1 MRNKR
6 RSLTAIVGVV
16 LAVTVIAGV
25 NISVDTTANS
35 TLMAFLDLVPVDFE
49 ISTNNESYE
58 EIIDAL
64 KVEDVVGADVT
75 TEVGFVTMGKWGY
88 EDEEYATLIGVRPE
102 SKDSIVKMLNAYYQ
116 AFFMG
121 FQEFQADPIFQDLT
135 GDFNITSDG
144 VVLQDYQ
151 AKAIDAE
158 VGDTIYLENV
168 AYWWNG
174 TDEFNETFYYNV
186 TVSGIID
193 FQLSEQYGL
202 FDIGMAFPYAFVHID
217 DRNTLIEELNLTYYY
232 GDVIILDDYGGGYGG
247 GYYDGYYGG
256 NYSFYVWTDRSELV
270 LPGDLDKTKGN
281 YAVMERTL
289 RNSLLDMGLTDFSIS
304 ESPII
309 PIMEGF
315 NIFLMFARL
324 VILAILIP
332 IIVLGIY
339 LSLISVEV
347 GMTRRKRE
355 LGILKTR
362 GATNRQLFG
371 LLFTESI
378 ILGII
383 AGIIGLFLG
392 IFVSGIF
399 LSLTLAPSQFAGNL
413 FGMYISNSSIAIVV
427 IFSVAMIMIASYRPA
442 KRITSQSGVEML
454 KHRAEGEVKVPYK
467 PTLDIIFVGISVF
480 TFALMFI
487 VRSEVFGSLYQYI
500 CILDLVLIVLTPPSA
515 FLFIIGLT
523 RLLTRGTTK
532 IYDKASRAVRFLTKD
547 LWHIVNRNIV
557 RNPRRTSNVCLIIAL
572 GLGFGMMVSTFVE
585 SQYTYEERLVKSGIG
600 GDLSV
605 DVTYD
610 TNISFADN
618 LSAVDGVDLLTPVVT
633 LYTGTADTWVTLV
646 AFNAS
651 TYYEIVE
658 PEQYYFSE
666 GDPKETIEKLKTK
679 DNAIINT
686 LFAQSEY
693 LRVGDKYPTEIFYP
707 STGTTESQTFT
718 VVGIAKILPGLS
730 ETYGIYVFS
739 NQIYV
744 DLDSLNLSAISSGD
758 TSLKFLVKVSDGY
771 DPSVVANEIK
781 DLYPSSVV
789 SVSVLKEELE
799 NIGKDVLTG
808 TLYNF
813 LMLIYFFAILIIT
826 FGLGLVIY
834 FAAVERENELA
845 GFMARGAST
854 KQVSSL
860 LFGEG
865 LTIAL
870 VGVLIGVITGLL
882 GAYMINELI
891 SFVISSSAGLGPLWG
906 AEVVIERTFVIS
918 WLTLALILIT
928 IITLIIAGFI
938 AALRVRRIKVA
949 QALRERGG

>member
-1 MRNKR
+1 
-6 RSLTAIVGVV
+6 
-16 LAVTVIAGV
+16 VTVIAGV
-25 NISVDTTANS
+25 NISIDTTANS

-49 ISTNNESYE
+49 VSTNNESYE

-64 KVEDVVGADVT
+64 KVEDVVWADVT
-75 TEVGFVTMGKWGY
+75 TDIGYVTMGKWGY

-102 SKDSIVKMLNAYYQ
+102 SKDTIVKMLNAYYPL
-116 AFFMG
+116 FFMG
-121 FQEFQADPIFQDLT
+121 FQEFQANLMFQDLT

-144 VVLQDYQ
+144 IVLQDYQ
-151 AKAIDAE
+151 AEAIDAE

-174 TDEFNETFYYNV
+174 TDEFNETYYYNV

-217 DRNTLIEELNLTYYY
+217 DRNTLIEDLNLTYYY
-232 GDVIILDDYGGGYGG
+232 GDVIILDEYGGGYGG
-247 GYYDGYYGG
+247 GYYGG
-256 NYSFYVWTDRSELV
+256 NYTFYVWTDRGELV
-270 LPGDLDKTKGN
+270 IPGDLEKTKEN
-281 YAVMERTL
+281 YAVMSRTM
-289 RNSLLDMGLTDFSIS
+289 RNSLLDIGLTEFSIS
-304 ESPII
+304 EAPII

-332 IIVLGIY
+332 IIALGIY

-399 LSLTLAPSQFAGNL
+399 LSLTSVPSQFAGNL

-427 IFSVAMIMIASYRPA
+427 IFSVVMIMIASYRPA

-454 KHRAEGEVKVPYK
+454 KHRAEGEVKIPYK
-467 PTLDIIFVGISVF
+467 PTLDIIFVGIAIF

-532 IYDKASRAVRFLTKD
+532 IYDKASRAVKFLTKD

-557 RNPRRTSNVCLIIAL
+557 RNPRRTSNMCLIIAI
-572 GLGFGMMVSTFVE
+572 GLAFGMVVSTFVE
-585 SQYTYEERLVKSGIG
+585 SQYTYEERLVKSSIG

-618 LSAVDGVDLLTPVVT
+618 LSAVDGVELLTPVVT
-633 LYTGTADTWVTLV
+633 LSTATTGTWVTLV

-666 GDPKETIEKLKTK
+666 GDPKGTLEKLKTN

-686 LFAQSEY
+686 LFAKSEY
-693 LRVGDKYPTEIFYP
+693 LRVGDNYPTEIFYP
-707 STGTTESQTFT
+707 FTGTTESHTFN

-730 ETYGIYVFS
+730 ETYGIYVFT

-744 DLDSLNLSAISSGD
+744 DLDSLNLSAISSGG
-758 TSLKFLVKVSDGY
+758 TPLKFLVKVSDGY

-799 NIGKDVLTG
+799 NIGKDPLTG

-826 FGLGLVIY
+826 LGLGLVIY

-870 VGVLIGVITGLL
+870 VGVLIGVFTGLL

-891 SFVISSSAGLGPLWG
+891 SFVIGSSAGAVPFWG

-928 IITLIIAGFI
+928 IVSLIVAGFI
-938 AALRVRRIKVA
+938 AALTVRRIKVA